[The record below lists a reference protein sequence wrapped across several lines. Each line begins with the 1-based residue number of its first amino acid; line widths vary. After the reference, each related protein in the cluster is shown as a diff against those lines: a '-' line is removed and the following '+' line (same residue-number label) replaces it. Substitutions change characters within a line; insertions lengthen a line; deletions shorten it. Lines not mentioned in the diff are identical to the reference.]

1 MASTREQAEAYS
13 YANRRMSTSI
23 LRGADEARLDPRRRL
38 NRALGSGV
46 AVGVLAVAGFGIAGV
61 LGAGSGP
68 ALPDR
73 GVVVVGSSGDPYVVR
88 DGVVHPALNLAS
100 ALLVG
105 GGEVTEIRQETLDG
119 APRGLPVGIPGAPD
133 ALPGA
138 GDLVDDDWTLCAT
151 PSETGGKPTQTALYV
166 SVPEAGPE
174 KRTRGT
180 AVLVEADEALWLLA
194 EGRRY
199 ALEPA
204 IRDMLNL
211 PVEPVPLPREVI
223 AAVPEGPEIA
233 IPATGPGS
241 GERPGTDIPFPA
253 RVGDVAHTESGGPG
267 RRQYFAVR
275 PDGLVP
281 VTELVHTL
289 LAGDAQDHEIT
300 VADAAGAPHSDERPP
315 GDRAWP
321 EEVPEAAELERDQ
334 PVCVSTPPGGAA
346 DDTPWQAT
354 VHLPP
359 AMPEPAEVQAVTSS
373 NGAPLGLLD
382 RIYVPP
388 GAGAVVRS
396 TASGGSG
403 GTYTLVT
410 DGGTAYRFT
419 QPDAVVRLG
428 YTPRDTPS
436 VPRAYVDLLPA
447 GPVLDPQAASREQ
460 RGEDA

>member
-1 MASTREQAEAYS
+1 MASTREQAEAYT

-23 LRGADEARLDPRRRL
+23 LRGTDEARLDPRRRL

-68 ALPDR
+68 ELPDR
-73 GVVVVGSSGDPYVVR
+73 GVVVVGSGGDPYVVR

-105 GGEVTEIRQETLDG
+105 GGEVTEIRQETLDE
-119 APRGLPVGIPGAPD
+119 APRGLPVGIPAAPD

-151 PSETGGKPTQTALYV
+151 PSETGGAPTQTALYV
-166 SVPEAGPE
+166 SVPDAAAE
-174 KRTRGT
+174 RGASGAT
-180 AVLVEADEALWLLA
+180 VLVEADGALWLLA

-211 PVEPVPLPREVI
+211 PVEPVPLPREVV
-223 AAVPEGPEIA
+223 ATVPEGPEIT
-233 IPATGPGS
+233 IPGTGPGT
-241 GERPGTDIPFPA
+241 GKRPEAALPFPA
-253 RVGDVAHTESGGPG
+253 RVGDLAHVETGGSG
-267 RRQYFAVR
+267 RQHFAVR

-281 VTELVHTL
+281 LTALVYTL
-289 LAGDAQDHEIT
+289 LAGDSRQDHGIS
-300 VADAAGAPHSDERPP
+300 VSDAAGAPRSAERPP
-315 GDRAWP
+315 GNGAWP
-321 EEVPEAAELERDQ
+321 RTVPKAAEPERDQ
-334 PVCVSTPPGGAA
+334 PVCVSTPPGGAPG
-346 DDTPWQAT
+346 DTPWQAT

-359 AMPEPAEVQAVTSS
+359 ALPEPAEVRPVTSS
-373 NGAPLGLLD
+373 DGAPLGLLD

-403 GTYTLVT
+403 GTYNLIT
-410 DGGTAYRFT
+410 DGGTAYRFVS
-419 QPDAVVRLG
+419 PEAVTRLG
-428 YTPRDTPS
+428 YEARGTPS
-436 VPRAYVDLLPA
+436 VPRAYVDLLPT
-447 GPVLDPQAASREQ
+447 GPVLDPRTAAREQ
-460 RGEDA
+460 RGEDT